1 MARLRFPLQPQGL
14 LPRRA
19 SKVSDRLLVTQEIRY
34 RTIGVDKAWFVWGV
48 NGWQPMPED
57 SRPPGTTIRNNV
69 MHTPMIDEEQDFVIK
84 IHVPSGTMLNYGFLS
99 AIGSMKFWQDNA
111 GQDYQTMADTNGSID
126 IESTVIVSNPGA
138 ARKPFK
144 VWPYVLVIAVL
155 IAGGV
160 ILLVLRHPPSRNSV
174 RIVCYNL
181 AFLLLGLLVIELVF
195 GRWIN
200 PHTLHLLNVPR
211 NVELSFD
218 VSHLYASPN
227 TVVTYRRD
235 QYGLRGQFDHPSS
248 IDILTVGGST
258 TDQRSLD
265 EGSTW
270 QDILREEFKSRGKK
284 ISVVNAGVDGQS
296 THGHIKNFD
305 LWFPYIP
312 DLRVRYFLFYV
323 GVNDFWA
330 DHENTFDRILET
342 SLLPPSQ
349 MLKSVLED
357 RSASYY
363 LYRTLRGMFLARV
376 VFRLDHHHVDW
387 KKVRYVD
394 RPKVSD
400 HETFMRNRIT
410 AYEQRLNHLAQR
422 TRELNATPVFVTQV
436 YRSYKFE
443 NGKILGSSTLRSYR
457 GVDINGVDLYR
468 IMDLFNNATM
478 SVCEKNNGICIDLA
492 KELTFEDEDFYD
504 GAHNT
509 PQGAKKIGRYLY
521 TRLQNVL

>member
-1 MARLRFPLQPQGL
+1 MKVTHLRPCPKRRSLPKRSGTARPKQEKCGSYWGVNGWKHVPESLRPPMTVIKDGVMHTPMAGKNDLFVATIAVHTGTIINYGFLTTKDRTNEAVRVWQGDG
-14 LPRRA
+14 PSKDFSTVA
-19 SKVSDRLLVTQEIRY
+19 KSDGTVEIPSTTAGAAPSPSSSKVSDRLLVTQEIRY

-270 QDILREEFKSRGKK
+270 QDILREGFKSHGKE
-284 ISVVNAGVDGQS
+284 IQ
-296 THGHIKNFD
+296 
-305 LWFPYIP
+305 
-312 DLRVRYFLFYV
+312 
-323 GVNDFWA
+323 
-330 DHENTFDRILET
+330 
-342 SLLPPSQ
+342 
-349 MLKSVLED
+349 
-357 RSASYY
+357 ASS
-363 LYRTLRGMFLARV
+363 MPA
-376 VFRLDHHHVDW
+376 
-387 KKVRYVD
+387 
-394 RPKVSD
+394 
-400 HETFMRNRIT
+400 
-410 AYEQRLNHLAQR
+410 
-422 TRELNATPVFVTQV
+422 
-436 YRSYKFE
+436 
-443 NGKILGSSTLRSYR
+443 
-457 GVDINGVDLYR
+457 
-468 IMDLFNNATM
+468 
-478 SVCEKNNGICIDLA
+478 
-492 KELTFEDEDFYD
+492 
-504 GAHNT
+504 
-509 PQGAKKIGRYLY
+509 
-521 TRLQNVL
+521 